1 MSDECPLVPQP
12 DTQMIPIEEY
22 EEDGAYTMKAQ
33 QPGADPRKDV
43 EVVVDEGILTVNAE
57 RSGEDGKGRRRSEFS
72 YGRFTRSVRLTEGVN
87 EEAITASCDKGVLTV
102 TAPVA
107 ASRHGAR
114 RIPITSG

>member
-1 MSDECPLVPQP
+1 MSDEYPLIPQP

-33 QPGADPRKDV
+33 LPGADPRKDV

-57 RSGEDGKGRRRSEFS
+57 RSGEDRTGRKRSEFS
-72 YGRFTRSVRLTEGVN
+72 YGRFTRSVRLPEGVN
-87 EEAITASCDKGVLTV
+87 EDAITANCDKGVLTV

-107 ASRHGAR
+107 TSRHSAR
-114 RIPITSG
+114 KIPITCG